1 MAFEQLTQRLSEQF
15 KKLTKQDRLN
25 EKHLDSL
32 LSEVRLS
39 LLEADVYVSVVEDFI
54 RSIRNQALGQKILG
68 QLKPNEALMKII
80 YDMLVELL
88 GTSNTSFDY
97 PNQFVSIMMV
107 GLQGTG
113 KTTSVIKLA
122 DLLSKKQRKVLIIAA
137 DLSRPAAINQLEILA
152 LGIKIQVYS
161 DKNSKDTLKVIA
173 DGLAFAKSNALDTV
187 IIDTAGRLH
196 IDETLMEELVK
207 IKALAKP
214 KDILLTVDALTGQ
227 DIFNVTKRFHERL
240 QLSGLVVTKFDGDS
254 KGGAVLSAR
263 ATTKVP
269 VLLVTTGEKVQDYD
283 IFYPD
288 RMANRIIGM
297 GDLLSLVEQAETK
310 IDKQVQTDAANRLM
324 SGQFTFDDMLIQIDQ
339 LSKMG
344 SLKSLIGMLPG
355 ASQMAAQVNDAQSA
369 AAMKKSKAIIESMTK
384 AERQDASLLRASR
397 KNRIAK
403 GCGASVTEVNRL
415 ISQYEKAKE
424 QMRLL
429 ARMGKS
435 KGAF

>member
-15 KKLTKQDRLN
+15 KKITKQDRLT
-25 EKHLDSL
+25 EKHLDAL

-39 LLEADVYVSVVEDFI
+39 LNEADVHVSVVDDFI
-54 RSIRNQALGQKILG
+54 KSIKAQALGQKIFG

-88 GTSNTSFDY
+88 GTSNAAFEY

-113 KTTSVIKLA
+113 KTTTVIKLA
-122 DLLSKKQRKVLIIAA
+122 DLLSKKKRKVMLIAA
-137 DLSRPAAINQLEILA
+137 DLSRPAAIKQLEILA
-152 LGIKIQVYS
+152 LVINIHVYS
-161 DKNSKDTLKVIA
+161 DKNIKDPLKVVS
-173 DGLAFAKSNALDTV
+173 DGLAYAKSHSFDTV

-196 IDETLMEELVK
+196 IDDALMQELVK

-227 DIFNVTKRFHERL
+227 DIFNVTKRFHEKL

-269 VLLVTTGEKVQDYD
+269 VVLVTTGEKVQDYD

-288 RMANRIIGM
+288 RMANRLIGM

-310 IDKQVQTDAANRLM
+310 IDKQVQADAANRLM
-324 SGQFTFDDMLIQIDQ
+324 SGKFTFDDMLIQIDQ

-355 ASQMAAQVNDAQSA
+355 ASQMAAQVNDAQST
-369 AAMKKSKAIIESMTK
+369 AAMQKSKAIIQSMTK
-384 AERQDASLLRASR
+384 AERADASLLRASR
-397 KNRIAK
+397 KNRIAL
-403 GCGASVTEVNRL
+403 GSGTSVTDVNRL
-415 ISQYEKAKE
+415 ISQFEKAKE

-435 KGAF
+435 NGAF